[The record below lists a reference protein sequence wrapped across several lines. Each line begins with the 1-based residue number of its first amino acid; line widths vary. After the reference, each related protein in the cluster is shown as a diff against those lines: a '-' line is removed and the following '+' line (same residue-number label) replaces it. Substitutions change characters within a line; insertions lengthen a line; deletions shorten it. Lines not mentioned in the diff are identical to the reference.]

1 MQTTRKLTILA
12 ALAAILVTGACA
24 ARTAEKARSVSVN
37 VHAVLAAVDD
47 AEMNLYQSKAV
58 PQWTAEQ
65 HITFSRHMKTAL
77 QAGRALNESV
87 RIVPITGQAKADL
100 NTVVAELTI
109 LSGLV
114 EQTLPPDSSVR
125 LRLNTATQAVLRLL
139 PLFLE

>member
-1 MQTTRKLTILA
+1 MRTHRLPIYA
-12 ALAAILVTGACA
+12 ALAALLVTGACA
-24 ARTAEKARSVSVN
+24 ARTAEKARTVSVN

-47 AEMNLYQSKAV
+47 AEMNLYQGKSV
-58 PQWTAEQ
+58 PQWTQEKHAE
-65 HITFSRHMKTAL
+65 FSQHMKTAL

-100 NTVVAELTI
+100 STVVAELNI

-114 EQTLPPDSSVR
+114 EQTLPPDSAVR